1 MNAEPTVGEWLEGW
15 RDLFPGRRSPA
26 TLEHDRYM
34 VAPFRERY
42 SSKRLDSIT
51 PLQAQA
57 WAVKHPGQV
66 RYLRQ
71 AWSKALLMG
80 LVPFNVWRVVELP
93 PRTAPRRPVPTDAQ
107 LEGIVA
113 RCRERGGWYDEYA
126 DLVLF
131 AAHTGARSA
140 GVAGL
145 RRSDVDL
152 VSRRV
157 VLCEKGAKVRRVA
170 LLGHAAP
177 ALERQLERHPWA
189 DLVWRGQ
196 MRRPLDRERIGV
208 AWRAVRG
215 DFTGPFHSL
224 KHYAGT
230 WLAAQGVDERDIAV
244 QLGHTDSMGRPYT
257 DVLRRVYVH
266 PNHEDALERIEL
278 ACGRS

>member
-1 MNAEPTVGEWLEGW
+1 MQPEPTVGEWLEGW

-42 SSKRLDSIT
+42 GSRKLAAIT

-80 LVPFNVWRVVELP
+80 LVPFNVWRMVELP
-93 PRTAPRRPVPTDAQ
+93 PRSKPPRPVPTDEQ
-107 LEGIVA
+107 LAAIVQ
-113 RCRERGGWYDEYA
+113 RSRERGGWWQEYA
-126 DLVLF
+126 DLILF

-140 GVAGL
+140 GVCGL
-145 RRSDVDL
+145 RRRDADL
-152 VSRRV
+152 PSRRV
-157 VLCEKGAKVRRVA
+157 TLCEKGAKVRRVA
-170 LLGHAAP
+170 LPGHAAQ
-177 ALERQLERHPWA
+177 ALERQLERRPWS

-196 MRRPLDRERIGV
+196 QRRPLDRERIGV

-224 KHYAGT
+224 RHYSAT
-230 WLAAQGVDERDIAV
+230 WLAAQGVDELDIAV
-244 QLGHTDSMGRPYT
+244 QLGHTDSEGRPYARL
-257 DVLRRVYVH
+257 VQRVYVH
-266 PNHEDALERIEL
+266 PSHEDALQRLEL
-278 ACGRS
+278 ACGG